1 MATAK
6 AAVGGAAALLVLAV
20 VLGIIGLVMDA
31 LRWLLILAAIVLLV
45 GAAVGWMSRSGDRS
59 GT

>member
-1 MATAK
+1 MGSART
-6 AAVGGAAALLVLAV
+6 AVGVAAGLLVLAL
-20 VLGIIGLVMDA
+20 VLGIVGLVMDA

-45 GAAVGWMSRSGDRS
+45 GGVIGWVSRSGNRS